1 MLIFPSRTFQ
11 LCLLTALVSL
21 MAVSAIAA
29 TYEVGPAKPLSSIG
43 AVPWATLGAGDTVLI
58 YWRSTPYKE
67 KWVIARQGTAV
78 APITISGVA
87 GPEGQ
92 LPIIDGANA
101 ITAPGLNY
109 WNENRGVI
117 KIGGSNTPSDTMPTY
132 IDVSNLEIINAHQSN
147 TFTDDG
153 GSTQAYLSNAA
164 GIYIEKGEN
173 ISIRDCII
181 HGNGNGLF
189 VASSDANPSRD
200 IVIAGNYLYGNGN
213 VDSIFHH
220 NSYTAAIGIT
230 FENNRYGPLLDGAG
244 GNNLKDRS
252 AGTVIRY
259 NWIEGG
265 NRQLDL
271 VDGEDSIQIQSH
283 PSYGETHVY
292 GNVLIEV
299 DDEGNRQIVHYGGDS
314 GTTGAYRKGTLYFH
328 NNTVVSTRSDRNT
341 MLRLST
347 NDEHCDARNNIFYS
361 TLPGSDLAFLD
372 SSGVLDLTHNWV
384 KPGWITS
391 FSAFSGTLNDD
402 GTMVEGSD
410 AGFVNEAAQ
419 EFQLA
424 ASSANIDAASNLN
437 PAVLPAHNVVNQY
450 VKHQAAEGR
459 PSDALFDIDAY
470 EFLSGGNQ
478 SPIAV
483 ASATPIAGPVPLLV
497 NFDGTGSSDPGGAI
511 VSYA

>member
-1 MLIFPSRTFQ
+1 
-11 LCLLTALVSL
+11 
-21 MAVSAIAA
+21 
-29 TYEVGPAKPLSSIG
+29 
-43 AVPWATLGAGDTVLI
+43 
-58 YWRSTPYKE
+58 
-67 KWVIARQGTAV
+67 
-78 APITISGVA
+78 
-87 GPEGQ
+87 
-92 LPIIDGANA
+92 
-101 ITAPGLNY
+101 
-109 WNENRGVI
+109 
-117 KIGGSNTPSDTMPTY
+117 
-132 IDVSNLEIINAHQSN
+132 
-147 TFTDDG
+147 
-153 GSTQAYLSNAA
+153 
-164 GIYIEKGEN
+164 
-173 ISIRDCII
+173 
-181 HGNGNGLF
+181 
-189 VASSDANPSRD
+189 
-200 IVIAGNYLYGNGN
+200 
-213 VDSIFHH
+213 
-220 NSYTAAIGIT
+220 
-230 FENNRYGPLLDGAG
+230 
-244 GNNLKDRS
+244 
-252 AGTVIRY
+252 
-259 NWIEGG
+259 
-265 NRQLDL
+265 
-271 VDGEDSIQIQSH
+271 
-283 PSYGETHVY
+283 
-292 GNVLIEV
+292 
-299 DDEGNRQIVHYGGDS
+299 
-314 GTTGAYRKGTLYFH
+314 
-328 NNTVVSTRSDRNT
+328 